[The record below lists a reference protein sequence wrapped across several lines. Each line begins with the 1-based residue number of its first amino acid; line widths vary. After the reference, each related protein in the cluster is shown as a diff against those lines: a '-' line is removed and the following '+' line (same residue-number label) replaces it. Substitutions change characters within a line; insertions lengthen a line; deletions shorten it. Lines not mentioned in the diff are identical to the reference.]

1 MAAVQ
6 KTKVRPILNLS
17 APKGCS
23 FNDAVDPLSIDKLK
37 MSSAK
42 LFAEAVIK
50 AGQGA
55 IMAKTNILAKNSIE
69 ITRFQVDE
77 QIFL

>member
-1 MAAVQ
+1 
-6 KTKVRPILNLS
+6 
-17 APKGCS
+17 
-23 FNDAVDPLSIDKLK
+23 

-55 IMAKTNILAKNSIE
+55 IMAKTNIRAKNSME